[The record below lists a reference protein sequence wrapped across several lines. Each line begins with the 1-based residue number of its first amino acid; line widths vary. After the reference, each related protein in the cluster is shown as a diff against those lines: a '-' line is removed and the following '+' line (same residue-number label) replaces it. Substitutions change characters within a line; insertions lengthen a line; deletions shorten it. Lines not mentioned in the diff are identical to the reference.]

1 MPTRSRQKGKSS
13 SQKPVGAEPGSY
25 CLYCGKLFASGEKR
39 YHSHQAGMKG
49 YYHWKCFIE
58 ACKEANRLGAQEIE
72 MIAAS
77 FGSGEELSS
86 EEGEEF

>member
-1 MPTRSRQKGKSS
+1 MSPRSRRKSKTGP
-13 SQKPVGAEPGSY
+13 QKPVDAEPGSY
-25 CLYCGKLFASGEKR
+25 CRYCGNLFAPGDKK

-77 FGSGEELSS
+77 LGSGEESPI
-86 EEGEEF
+86 EEGGEF